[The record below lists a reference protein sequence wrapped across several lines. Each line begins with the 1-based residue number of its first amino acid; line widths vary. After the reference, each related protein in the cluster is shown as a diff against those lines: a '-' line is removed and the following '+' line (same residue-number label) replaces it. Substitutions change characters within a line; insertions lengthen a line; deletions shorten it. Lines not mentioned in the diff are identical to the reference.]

1 MRNFFRGIIRASS
14 FFRKE
19 IFEILRQPRLVF
31 TLVLGPFLILFI
43 FGIGYRNQARALRT
57 LFVAQPSSTLVQ
69 ESQQNQESMGLWLI
83 YAGTTGDQIEALDQ
97 LNRGQ
102 VDLVI
107 VEPEDAYNT
116 IKNNEQAIFTL
127 YHHEIDPAQVNYF
140 AYFGH
145 IYVNAL
151 NQRVL
156 HSFAVQGQ
164 QEAANLQNNLQEA
177 HQNVAAM
184 RQAVQS
190 GDETLAQQKQQGLS
204 SNVDAVSLAVG
215 VSLGLLDG
223 LQQTQG
229 VNTDPVQSTLESTP
243 ESTLESTLAN
253 LRQNTNQLNNSS
265 SADPSERLARLD
277 KVDQDITDLDGRLA
291 EFQSI
296 APTIMVNPFQSET
309 KSLAPVQLSVSDFFA
324 PAVLALLLQHLA
336 VTFAALSIVRER
348 NVGTMELFRV
358 SPLSAAEA
366 LFGKYISYMVFG
378 GVIAALLSALLAYV
392 LHVPMLGNWWYFAL
406 VIAAVLFASLGI
418 GFAISI
424 ISQTDSQ
431 AVQYSMIILLASV
444 FFSGFI
450 MSLDMLL
457 PAVRVISWLLP
468 TTYGTLLLRDIA
480 LRGMDPNWAL
490 LGGMAA
496 IGLVLMLISW
506 WLMRRL
512 ISSSQ

>member
-1 MRNFFRGIIRASS
+1 MGNFFRGIIRASS

-19 IFEILRQPRLVF
+19 IFEILRQPRLVA

-43 FGIGYRNQARALRT
+43 FGIGYRAQSRTLRT
-57 LFVAQPSSTLVQ
+57 LFVAQPNSPIAAQ
-69 ESQQNQESMGLWLI
+69 DIQQYGKSVGSVLI
-83 YAGTTGDQIEALDQ
+83 YAGVTGNQNEALDR
-97 LNRGQ
+97 LNRGE

-107 VEPEDAYNT
+107 VEPGDATST
-116 IKNNEQAIFTL
+116 IKNNQQAVFTL
-127 YHHEIDPAQVNYF
+127 YHHEIDPVQVSYINYLGWLY
-140 AYFGH
+140 AGA
-145 IYVNAL
+145 VN
-151 NQRVL
+151 QQVL
-156 HSFAVQGQ
+156 RSFAVQGQ
-164 QEAANLQNNLQEA
+164 KDAVNLHASLQEA
-177 HQNVAAM
+177 HQNVSAM
-184 RQAVQS
+184 RQAMQS

-215 VSLGLLDG
+215 ASLGLLDS
-223 LQQTQG
+223 LQQTKG
-229 VNTDPVQSTLESTP
+229 VNGGNADPVQSTLTD
-243 ESTLESTLAN
+243 
-253 LRQNTNQLNNSS
+253 LRQNTNQLDNSS
-265 SADPSERLARLD
+265 SADKAERLARLD
-277 KVDQDITDLDGRLA
+277 KIDKDITDLDGKLA

-296 APTIMVNPFQSET
+296 APSIIVSPFRSET
-309 KSLAPVQLSVSDFFA
+309 KSVANVQPSISDFFA

-366 LFGKYISYMVFG
+366 LFGKYISYMLFG
-378 GVIAALLSALLAYV
+378 GVIAAILSALLVFA

-406 VIAAVLFASLGI
+406 VIAAVLFTSLGI

-424 ISQTDSQ
+424 VSQTDSQ
-431 AVQYSMIILLASV
+431 AVQYSMIILLTSV

-457 PAVRVISWLLP
+457 PPVRVISWLLP

-480 LRGMDPNWAL
+480 LRGTDPNWLL
-490 LGGMAA
+490 LGGLAA

-506 WLMRRL
+506 RLMRRL

>member
-1 MRNFFRGIIRASS
+1 MSNFFRGIIRASS

-19 IFEILRQPRLVF
+19 IFEILRQPRLIF

-43 FGIGYRNQARALRT
+43 FGIGYRNQARALHT
-57 LFVAQPSSTLVQ
+57 LFVAQPSSTLAQ
-69 ESQQNQESMGLWLI
+69 EIQQNQESMGAWLI
-83 YAGTTGDQIEALDQ
+83 YAGTTGDQIEALNQ

-116 IKNNEQAIFTL
+116 IKNNQQAIFTL
-127 YHHEIDPAQVNYF
+127 YHREIDPAQVNYVT
-140 AYFGH
+140 YLGQ

-156 HSFAVQGQ
+156 RSFAVQGQ

-177 HQNVAAM
+177 HQNVVAM

-190 GDETLAQQKQQGLS
+190 GDETLAQQKQQDLS
-204 SNVDAVSLAVG
+204 SNVDAISLAVG

-223 LQQTQG
+223 VQQTQG
-229 VNTDPVQSTLESTP
+229 INTDPVQGTLEG
-243 ESTLESTLAN
+243 TLESTLAD

-265 SADPSERLARLD
+265 SADPTERLARLD
-277 KVDQDITDLDGRLA
+277 KVDQDITDLDDRLA

-296 APTIMVNPFQSET
+296 DPAIMVNPFQSET
-309 KSLAPVQLSVSDFFA
+309 KSLAPVQLSISDFFA

-348 NVGTMELFRV
+348 HVGTMELFRV

-378 GVIAALLSALLAYV
+378 GVIAAFLAALLAFV

-406 VIAAVLFASLGI
+406 VIAAVLFTSLGI

-424 ISQTDSQ
+424 VSQTDSQ

-480 LRGMDPNWAL
+480 LRGTAPNWVL
-490 LGGMAA
+490 LGGLAA
-496 IGLVLMLISW
+496 LGLVLMLISW